1 MSYHGDGFHRGNGYR
16 GYSMSNNA
24 VDAYNDGEMPLSKWT
39 KRELLDAIEAE
50 NNKINVSKLTSEELR
65 DNFLTYAGYHHT
77 SSYYNSTVFY
87 RLKDS
92 VEDLTQSDIDQII
105 ANRKKREKKE
115 PKPYESKKQMS
126 ALVRFTEWTGTRSH
140 PRPVEHTE
148 AVHYIE
154 NDKTVDT
161 SVGKKRMTS
170 LNIIYEAE
178 GLLDEAALR
187 RKRQQEFEDKRRE
200 EKQALLDKA
209 ESPESRQ
216 WIEKHYPSIQTSSS
230 GSVYAL
236 GRKPS
241 QYDYANGVQ
250 NFFKEGEERLS
261 PNGEGKLVLQ
271 SWNGSEW
278 KNRALSNDTLQS
290 DEAQVRSV
298 MSVCAKKIAAEIGRG
313 IGKSESIR
321 SSVPFARGGRPKGNA
336 PRGK

>member
-1 MSYHGDGFHRGNGYR
+1 MQR
-16 GYSMSNNA
+16 SN
-24 VDAYNDGEMPLSKWT
+24 
-39 KRELLDAIEAE
+39 
-50 NNKINVSKLTSEELR
+50 
-65 DNFLTYAGYHHT
+65 
-77 SSYYNSTVFY
+77 
-87 RLKDS
+87 
-92 VEDLTQSDIDQII
+92 
-105 ANRKKREKKE
+105 E
-115 PKPYESKKQMS
+115 PKRAIPQNCRRYGFARS
-126 ALVRFTEWTGTRSH
+126 AARSFWRRARRNIAAKNALSTLIIIGLRTIPLNCRKH
-140 PRPVEHTE
+140 VFARS
-148 AVHYIE
+148 AA
-154 NDKTVDT
+154 
-161 SVGKKRMTS
+161 RS
-170 LNIIYEAE
+170 LRE
-178 GLLDEAALR
+178 
-187 RKRQQEFEDKRRE
+187 RQQEFEDKRRE